1 MWLDEPLDDKLVK
14 WHQVISSASKQWRN
28 IKQCQVYLSRVP
40 SSNNT
45 NCQVTVGV
53 AITLESPWSLL
64 AWSHIYLLVP
74 LLFLLFIVYWLL
86 CMHSPTVFYCSC
98 ISHSTEMFYI
108 LFITYICMPSIFW
121 LTSDV
126 DILEFWL
133 SPTPMISRHLWCHLQ
148 SCVVTSLYAK
158 EVNIF
163 YFTNIDNLYITL
175 YFTILVLWMLLLWF
189 SLTLYYLVIPFSHP
203 S

>member
-1 MWLDEPLDDKLVK
+1 MNTFSCIRKNHILIENLLNLTLLDATWNCLKLSQAVQVVQDNGAGLKSQLMKNCSSDVK
-14 WHQVISSASKQWRN
+14 HIKCLQAGVRYQVYLSKVPSSNNTMSCQVTVPSK
-28 IKQCQVYLSRVP
+28 IKLLYQVYLSRVP

-98 ISHSTEMFYI
+98 ISHSTEMLTLQVQVWGMI
-108 LFITYICMPSIFW
+108 LT
-121 LTSDV
+121 
-126 DILEFWL
+126 
-133 SPTPMISRHLWCHLQ
+133 
-148 SCVVTSLYAK
+148 
-158 EVNIF
+158 
-163 YFTNIDNLYITL
+163 FTMYITC
-175 YFTILVLWMLLLWF
+175 FTYQNSCSLL
-189 SLTLYYLVIPFSHP
+189 
-203 S
+203 